1 MPCPRGAPTLLHA
14 VRASAALVAIAMLP
28 FACTVG
34 PDYESPEIETP
45 PVFSTSLEDRP
56 DDPEAPNLDR
66 WWTRFGDPILDELI
80 AQAEAG
86 SYDLK
91 RAVAA
96 IEQYRAGYG
105 LAESQLYPSISLGAA
120 YSRNRTNAAQLGGL
134 AAPAPFNAWTYG
146 LDLATWELDVF
157 GKLRRSIE
165 ASRGEYQASVE
176 EWRNVLV
183 TLRAEVAS
191 AYVGLRVLQARRAVV
206 AETVDLL
213 ERQLGI
219 VAARRSAGTVTD
231 LDLSESEATLAL
243 ALAELPLV
251 DAQVA
256 QQLNALSVLVG
267 EYPGD
272 LGRRLAEPAP
282 IPQLDAPI
290 ETGVPAQLILRRPDL
305 RVAERELAARVA
317 SIGVAVAGLYP
328 EVSLAGSIGIFA
340 TDFAGLGDIGNLT
353 YRAGP
358 QIVWNFFNGGLTRA
372 QIAQAEAVADAA
384 EIDYRAAVLEAV
396 AEVETAAS
404 NVGYASTSLRRVDRA
419 VTDARRGIA
428 LAIRQYEAG
437 TIDLDRLIQYERT
450 VLDLE
455 DKRLQASGLLGQNVV
470 ELCRSLG
477 GDWAETPLPEAAADA
492 YPEPMPD
499 SSSSPDPESVPAAA
513 PAVARATKESAS

>member
-1 MPCPRGAPTLLHA
+1 M
-14 VRASAALVAIAMLP
+14 
-28 FACTVG
+28 
-34 PDYESPEIETP
+34 
-45 PVFSTSLEDRP
+45 
-56 DDPEAPNLDR
+56 
-66 WWTRFGDPILDELI
+66 
-80 AQAEAG
+80 
-86 SYDLK
+86 
-91 RAVAA
+91 
-96 IEQYRAGYG
+96 
-105 LAESQLYPSISLGAA
+105 
-120 YSRNRTNAAQLGGL
+120 
-134 AAPAPFNAWTYG
+134 
-146 LDLATWELDVF
+146 
-157 GKLRRSIE
+157 
-165 ASRGEYQASVE
+165 
-176 EWRNVLV
+176 
-183 TLRAEVAS
+183 
-191 AYVGLRVLQARRAVV
+191 
-206 AETVDLL
+206 
-213 ERQLGI
+213 
-219 VAARRSAGTVTD
+219 
-231 LDLSESEATLAL
+231 
-243 ALAELPLV
+243 
-251 DAQVA
+251 
-256 QQLNALSVLVG
+256 
-267 EYPGD
+267 
-272 LGRRLAEPAP
+272 
-282 IPQLDAPI
+282 
-290 ETGVPAQLILRRPDL
+290 
-305 RVAERELAARVA
+305 AERELAARVA